1 MSAPT
6 STLTVRTPDAT
17 CGNCQAHITEA
28 AEALDGVS
36 GVEVDLDTKQTTVTF
51 DASQVEVAQIES
63 ALTDAGY
70 PPQPIEG

>member
-1 MSAPT
+1 MT

-28 AEALDGVS
+28 AEALDGVTA
-36 GVEVDLDTKQTTVTF
+36 VTVDLDTKHTVVTF
-51 DASQVEVAQIES
+51 DADRVEVAAIEA

-70 PPQPIEG
+70 PPHPVEG